1 MEISDYNP
9 TLESTGYI
17 LSTGFEYNINLYCTD
32 LSLDSAFKGKLEGHF
47 LPLVDCKFLNNSPYC
62 ASVDEDGN
70 IRIWDALL
78 RICLQSIPNTRKN
91 IVVNG
96 LLIMHRINKFII

>member
-1 MEISDYNP
+1 M
-9 TLESTGYI
+9 
-17 LSTGFEYNINLYCTD
+17 
-32 LSLDSAFKGKLEGHF
+32 
-47 LPLVDCKFLNNSPYC
+47 VDCKFLNNSPYC

-96 LLIMHRINKFII
+96 LLIMHRINKFIIYGNNLTFFDSKYKDDKDDPDDLYEENHPIKICYNKIIRR